1 MKLAAA
7 LLGLLLATACSAATA
22 AVPTPTPGPD
32 APILASE
39 GGVLRPVENGGRL
52 PLKTGYATVRLWPS
66 PQSMDPNLQVAIFDA
81 SGQAAVAE
89 VWVISEMLDME
100 HGTET
105 IPATVRDG
113 FYQMHLSFGMPGAW
127 RLAVHVKRGGVEET
141 ITLVLP
147 WIGL

>member
-7 LLGLLLATACSAATA
+7 LLSMLLATGCSAATA
-22 AVPTPTPGPD
+22 AVPTPTAVPD

-39 GGVLRPVENGGRL
+39 GGVLRPIDNGGRL
-52 PLKTGYATVRLWPS
+52 PMKMGYATVRLWPS
-66 PQSMDPNLQVAIFDA
+66 PQSMDPNLQVALFDA
-81 SGQAAVAE
+81 SGQAATADVF
-89 VWVISEMLDME
+89 VVSEMLDME

-113 FYQMHLSFGMPGAW
+113 FYQMHLSFGMPGSW
-127 RLAVHVKRGGVEET
+127 RLVVHVKRDAAEET

>member
-7 LLGLLLATACSAATA
+7 LLSMLLVTGCTAATA
-22 AVPTPTPGPD
+22 AVPTPTAAPD

-39 GGVLRPVENGGRL
+39 GGVLRPIDNGGRL

-66 PQSMDPNLQVAIFDA
+66 PQSMDPNLQVALFDA
-81 SGQAAVAE
+81 SGVASTAE
-89 VWVISEMLDME
+89 VWVFTEMVDMD

-113 FYQMHLSFGMPGAW
+113 VYQMHLSFGMPGSW
-127 RLAVHVKRGGVEET
+127 RLVVHVKRGGVEET
-141 ITLVLP
+141 FTLVLP